1 MIESE
6 LLRIRVF
13 LVTVTLKTGQEKL
26 LLKFIIG
33 SVVKTNPWTYEIK
46 YLNGEK
52 IVGRFY
58 EKDLLLNKL

>member
-1 MIESE
+1 M
-6 LLRIRVF
+6 
-13 LVTVTLKTGQEKL
+13 TVTLKTGQEKL

-52 IVGRFY
+52 IIGRFY